1 MASVK
6 GFSVAGTH
14 GRDMATAANR
24 STVYSYSS
32 GLPFQD
38 GSTLSAP
45 GTAEPNGAAGE
56 DAFRTGWQPAY
67 TKGGVAAPGDA
78 ITPTLLGWP
87 QDLTDG
93 DVTGVTLTTAGT
105 GNDAF
110 VSDEFICSTTNLDA
124 DMTGG
129 GLILRVTTN
138 ASGVPTAVAVE
149 VAGQGYVAGSVGID
163 GFPGSD
169 VTVAVS

>member
-6 GFSVAGTH
+6 GYSVSGTH
-14 GRDMATAANR
+14 ARDMQTAANR
-24 STVYSYSS
+24 SEVYSYSS
-32 GLPFQD
+32 GLPLQNGD
-38 GSTLSAP
+38 ELSAP
-45 GTAEPNGAAGE
+45 GTPLANGAAGT
-56 DAFRTGWQPAY
+56 DGFRTGWQPAY

-87 QDLTDG
+87 RDLTAG

-105 GNDAF
+105 GNPDF
-110 VSDEFICSTTNLDA
+110 VSDDYICSTTNLDA
-124 DMTGG
+124 NMTGG

-138 ASGVPTAVAVE
+138 ATGVPTNVVAVE
-149 VAGQGYVAGSVGID
+149 AGEGYVAGSVGID

-169 VTVAVS
+169 VTVAV

>member
-14 GRDMATAANR
+14 GRDMTTAANR

-32 GLPFQD
+32 GLDLQD
-38 GSTLSAP
+38 SSRLSGGAGANANGSANADS
-45 GTAEPNGAAGE
+45 
-56 DAFRTGWQPAY
+56 FRTGWQPAY
-67 TKGGVAAPGDA
+67 TKQGVAGPGDG
-78 ITPTLLGWP
+78 ITNTLLGWP
-87 QDLTDG
+87 QDLADG
-93 DVTGVTLTTAGT
+93 DVTGVTLTAAGS
-105 GNDAF
+105 GNAAF
-110 VSDEFICSTTNLDA
+110 VSDQFICSTTNLDA

-138 ASGVPTAVAVE
+138 ASGAPTAVVVE

-169 VTVAVS
+169 VTVSVT